1 MKKLIC
7 ILSLVFFCSINQS
20 KAQLPASLSDIKWT
34 ETKHNGFL
42 IANDGMKTE
51 VVFDVD
57 VRMHIGAVEKGEVNY
72 SVKGSSA
79 VVTSIGDE
87 YKGFQIGEKIFERI
101 AFVKAKVPRKVRFMR
116 VVAKGKI
123 DAYEYI
129 HHTSIEIG
137 DDGKAKEGNFYYVSI
152 FLRNNDTKVEV
163 IANEGAG
170 IAKAVEL
177 MKDNEAVMGD
187 YKFRQY
193 DVLETKEGVVKRVD
207 LLKMVNDYNAAK

>member
-1 MKKLIC
+1 ML
-7 ILSLVFFCSINQS
+7 FCSINES

-42 IANDGMKTE
+42 IANDGTKTE
-51 VVFDVD
+51 VEFDTQIHSSI
-57 VRMHIGAVEKGEVNY
+57 RAMSHGEVVY
-72 SVKGSSA
+72 TLKGSTKA
-79 VVTSIGDE
+79 MTSIGDK
-87 YKGFQIGEKIFERI
+87 YKGFQIGDKIFERVN
-101 AFVKAKVPRKVRFMR
+101 FTLKAGKKIKFMQPI
-116 VVAKGKI
+116 AKGKI

-129 HHTSIEIG
+129 HHTTIEVG

-177 MKDNEAVMGD
+177 MKDNEAVMGG
-187 YKFRQY
+187 
-193 DVLETKEGVVKRVD
+193 L
-207 LLKMVNDYNAAK
+207 